1 VESAAYFVVTEA
13 LTNVARH
20 AEAHRAWVTLARQSD
35 RLLIEVRDDGRGG
48 ATEAAGS
55 GLTGL
60 RDRVT
65 ALGGWMHVVSPPGGP
80 TTLTVELPCGS

>member
-1 VESAAYFVVTEA
+1 MSEA

-35 RLLIEVRDDGRGG
+35 RLAHRG
-48 ATEAAGS
+48 ARRRPAAVPTASAGT
-55 GLTGL
+55 GLPGL